1 MIRFIRETISS
12 IRTYGKAIQFVG
24 QNKMWGN
31 VLVAA
36 FFNLFAF
43 IFVGVIA
50 WVYTGQLNDW
60 LNGLISYPEDWG
72 FWSDLLRFTLGFLI
86 RFIVFLAY
94 FNLFKYII
102 LFVFAPV
109 LAFISEKTQN
119 ILQHQ
124 TRQIRL
130 QQVVNDII
138 RGMFV
143 AIILIVLQLISWGIL
158 VMLCFTIPFLAPVY
172 ALFLFLSE
180 SFFFGAS
187 MIDYRNE
194 YFHLTVSQSLKK
206 IFSHKGLAFG
216 NGLSLNLFMLI
227 PVVGVLIGPSLAVIS
242 AGIAAN
248 NTFEK

>member
-1 MIRFIRETISS
+1 MIRFIQETILS
-12 IRTYGKAIQFVG
+12 IQAYFKAIQFVG
-24 QNKMWGN
+24 QHKLWPSIIA
-31 VLVAA
+31 AA
-36 FFNLFAF
+36 FFNIFAF
-43 IFVGVIA
+43 IFVGVVA
-50 WVYTGQLNDW
+50 WVYTVQLIDW
-60 LNGLISYPEDWG
+60 LDSLISYPEDWG
-72 FWSDLLRFTLGFLI
+72 IWSDILRFTLAFLI
-86 RFIVFLAY
+86 RFIIFLAY

-119 ILQHQ
+119 ILQQQ

-130 QQVVNDII
+130 QQVANDII

-143 AIILIVLQLISWGIL
+143 AVILIALQSLSWAILI
-158 VMLCFTIPFLAPVY
+158 MLCISVPFLAPFY
-172 ALFLFLSE
+172 AIFLFLSE

-187 MIDYRNE
+187 MLDYRNE

-227 PVVGVLIGPSLAVIS
+227 PVIGVLIGPSIAVIS
-242 AGIAAN
+242 AGIVAN
-248 NTFEK
+248 ETFEK